1 MAAPEDSDNLNG
13 TGQDA
18 AFETTPGMQLLDQF
32 EGSKLLPNIMHFG
45 RILRSTGMPVGPGKI
60 LDAVSAVEAVGIT
73 SRRDFYWSLHAV
85 FVNRRD
91 QHEIFDQAFHIFWRD
106 PRLLERMLGIL
117 MPEIPGEEQGE
128 QQEPPSRRIMEAM
141 SPKEQEGQQEQ
152 EEKEPEVE
160 VEATLTASANEL
172 LQKMDFEDMSAEE
185 ITAAKAAISRM
196 RLSIDEIPMRR
207 FQRSHRINRIDMRAT
222 LRAAMR
228 SGGALIPLQYRRRR
242 KQTPPL
248 VILCDISGSMGR
260 YTRMLLH
267 FMHAIT
273 NDRDRVHTFLFG
285 TRLTNVTRHLRQKDV
300 DVALECCNDMVEDW
314 SGGTRIGESLKD
326 FNRFW
331 GRRVLGQGAVMIL
344 ISDGLDRDAG
354 RGLEVEMDRLHKS
367 CRRLV
372 WLNPLLRFDGFEPK
386 SQGIRAILPYVDE
399 FRPVHNL
406 ESLTELVEALNR
418 QLSRRQEGMGE
429 WLQAM

>member
-1 MAAPEDSDNLNG
+1 MADPEDRSATSD
-13 TGQDA
+13 TDA
-18 AFETTPGMQLLDQF
+18 KPAFETTPGMRLLDQF

-45 RILRSTGMPVGPGKI
+45 RILRSAGLPVGPGKI
-60 LDAVSAVEAVGIT
+60 IDAVSAVEAVGIV

-117 MPEIPGEEQGE
+117 MPSIPGEEQQE

-152 EEKEPEVE
+152 EDKEPEVE

-172 LQKMDFEDMSAEE
+172 LQKMDFEDMSADE
-185 ITAAKAAISRM
+185 IESAKAAISRM
-196 RLSIDEIPMRR
+196 HLSIDQIPMRR
-207 FQRSHRINRIDMRAT
+207 FERSHRINRVDMRAT
-222 LRAAMR
+222 LRAAMHT
-228 SGGALIPLQYRRRR
+228 GGGLIPLQYRRRR
-242 KQTPPL
+242 KRTPPL

-285 TRLTNVTRHLRQKDV
+285 TRLTNVTRQLRNKDV
-300 DVALECCNDMVEDW
+300 DVALECCNEMVEDW
-314 SGGTRIGESLKD
+314 SGGTRIGESLKE

-354 RGLEVEMDRLHKS
+354 RGLEIEMERLHKS
-367 CRRLV
+367 CRRVV

-386 SQGIRAILPYVDE
+386 SQGIRAILPHVDE

-418 QLSRRQEGMGE
+418 QLTRRQEGMGE